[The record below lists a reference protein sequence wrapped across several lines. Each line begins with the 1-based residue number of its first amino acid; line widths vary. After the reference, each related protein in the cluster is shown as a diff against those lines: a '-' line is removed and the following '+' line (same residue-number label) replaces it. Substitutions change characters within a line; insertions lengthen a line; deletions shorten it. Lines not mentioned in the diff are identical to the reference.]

1 MNKKMSD
8 LEVMVVLFLKD
19 EMIEKGIIPENVKW
33 DELTSE
39 QEENVKKYVKD
50 KLEEMNN
57 GRRE

>member
-1 MNKKMSD
+1 MKKKMSD
-8 LEVMVVLFLKD
+8 LEVMVILFLKD

-33 DELTSE
+33 DELTEE
-39 QEENVKKYVKD
+39 QGNNVKKYVKN

>member
-8 LEVMVVLFLKD
+8 LEVMVILFLKD

-50 KLEEMNN
+50 KLEEMNEKN
-57 GRRE
+57 N